1 MFKPGF
7 IKSLFLAYVQQPLLN
22 GIPLVNPEPVLRSV
36 PAVRIPGGLTPP

>member
-7 IKSLFLAYVQQPLLN
+7 EKLLFLAYVQQPLLN
-22 GIPLVNPEPVLRSV
+22 GIPLINRELILRSV